1 LLTASCDVDKLM
13 AVAAGRTR
21 VSAWVAVVLES
32 SASVYQYRI
41 TITQL
46 LLDVYRH
53 TTTLY

>member
-1 LLTASCDVDKLM
+1 MTASCDVDKLM

-46 LLDVYRH
+46 LLDVYQH